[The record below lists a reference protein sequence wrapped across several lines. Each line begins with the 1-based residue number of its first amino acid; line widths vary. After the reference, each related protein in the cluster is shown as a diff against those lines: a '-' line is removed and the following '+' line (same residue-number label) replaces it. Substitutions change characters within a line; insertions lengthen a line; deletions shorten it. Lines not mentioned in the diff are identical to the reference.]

1 MRDAAKRVFRYPRK
15 TRTGKRGKR
24 LFSVPAKEGP
34 SWSHAYH
41 SVVGDGAGRN
51 PLSLTRGDRSI
62 HAHLSPEQEFKL
74 GPRQTNRTCL
84 RAARTKC
91 LLGGPILPSGA
102 EANDQI
108 HPWTD
113 PYWLDRTGMGPGL
126 TGRAGLIETIP

>member
-1 MRDAAKRVFRYPRK
+1 MEIVLFTHTFRQSR
-15 TRTGKRGKR
+15 
-24 LFSVPAKEGP
+24 SSAWP
-34 SWSHAYH
+34 S
-41 SVVGDGAGRN
+41 
-51 PLSLTRGDRSI
+51 
-62 HAHLSPEQEFKL
+62 
-74 GPRQTNRTCL
+74 QTNRTCL